1 MNRNPGHT
9 PLPNLGPLFGGDIR
23 LQRIERV
30 MKLVRQMTLAE
41 MKALY
46 SQIAQLHDAIVLL
59 NNLILEKKL
68 TLERMWM
75 AEESAKKIAE
85 RVIEKAKQ

>member
-1 MNRNPGHT
+1 MIRNPGHT

-23 LQRIERV
+23 IQRVERV

-46 SQIAQLHDAIVLL
+46 SQIAQLHDAIVLQ
-59 NNLILEKKL
+59 NDSRWEK
-68 TLERMWM
+68 
-75 AEESAKKIAE
+75 
-85 RVIEKAKQ
+85 